1 MKTPEEIQALAS
13 KFCNE
18 KKCYSYGDYC
28 GYRCLIHKFAKS
40 ISRVMSDEEIL
51 ESARKYIKSMSDF
64 YEYTPMMRFAHSLC
78 AYGEKLNNLQR
89 TRGVAGHGY
98 YVLPEESYDE
108 ALLKA
113 VVELVKMDDRDFYR
127 LRPKILASP
136 EAFKRI
142 GSNEI
147 LGVPV
152 KISYLIPYIRVY
164 FGD

>member
-18 KKCYSYGDYC
+18 KKCYSYWDYC
-28 GYRCLIHKFAKS
+28 GYTCKVHDFAKS
-40 ISRVMSDEEIL
+40 ISHVVNDEEIL
-51 ESARKYIKSMSDF
+51 ELAREYIKSLSDF
-64 YEYTPMMRFAHSLC
+64 YNHKVVMLFAHSLC
-78 AYGEKLNNLQR
+78 SYGEKLNDLKR
-89 TRGVAGHGY
+89 TRRGGGHGY
-98 YVLPEESYDE
+98 YVLSEESYDE

-113 VVELVKMDDRDFYR
+113 VVELVKLDDRDFYR

-136 EAFKRI
+136 EAFERI